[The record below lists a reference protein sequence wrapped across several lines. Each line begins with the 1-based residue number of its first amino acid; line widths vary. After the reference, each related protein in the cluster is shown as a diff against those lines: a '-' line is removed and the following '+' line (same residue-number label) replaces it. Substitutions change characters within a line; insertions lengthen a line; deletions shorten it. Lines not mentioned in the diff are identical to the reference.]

1 MIVLYVSSR
10 VFISAPQFAANVFTR
25 RWKYSDLNLFMCGF
39 HVSQESKVR
48 PRSLIVLVSFSSCPL
63 RLSRMLVGC
72 LRLLN
77 VNTTNLELENLKP
90 VFSDHFWRLFKL
102 FWSNNWVVSGFLPLH
117 IIVRSSTNRNPL
129 IGSEILIITSFMAMR
144 NRLTLRTEPCG
155 TPFSIGEE
163 REFATL
169 TWMVLE

>member
-1 MIVLYVSSR
+1 
-10 VFISAPQFAANVFTR
+10 
-25 RWKYSDLNLFMCGF
+25 MCGF
-39 HVSQESKVR
+39 HVSRESKVR

-63 RLSRMLVGC
+63 RLSRILMGC

-77 VNTTNLELENLKP
+77 VNTTDLELENLKP

-117 IIVRSSTNRNPL
+117 IIVRSSANPL
-129 IGSEILIITSFMAMR
+129 IGLEKLVITSFMAMR

-155 TPFSIGEE
+155 TPFSMVLGEE
-163 REFATL
+163 TEFATL
-169 TWMVLE
+169 TWMILE